1 MFLFNAEHARIDN
14 QILLVDIIAILVLLH
29 TPIHPCMHACT
40 SSYTVGLSNQ
50 SLQWINVSVHVHST
64 QMH

>member
-50 SLQWINVSVHVHST
+50 SLQ
-64 QMH
+64 